1 MTINKTDLQDTSTFG
16 TWKTRTN
23 ELLAFARKTVSIGTT
38 SEQNVGDI
46 VLDGNIV
53 LGATDTITVNNI
65 SNASSGNF
73 KITNAATVQGILTL
87 DSGSGSASSVQFS
100 NGGTPTWDISTP
112 SNHSY
117 LEIGNGLSFIRFD
130 GTQIDGEGI
139 VINDD
144 ILPASITAT
153 TFTSSGTSATRSV
166 FAEANISAGT
176 ILPTTLTCTGTGANK
191 TTITEVDI
199 NSGTIDNAAIGATTQ
214 STGRFTS
221 VTTVSNGNI
230 TLGGTGQLRGDV
242 ANASGTVLVDV
253 SAAHFNG
260 SCDSVTGTGAEAILN
275 IVYPVGS
282 LFTTISNVA
291 PSESVA
297 NGGLGFGNWARFAEG
312 RTLVGSDSGSATVT
326 AATFFSRNSYDGQD
340 TGGFSDIRG
349 EYVMRLYFS
358 SGSEDWAGIGVG
370 DKIDLNVGDVSIADN
385 DNHVNFSSTT
395 GNNGGNGFPVIYSS
409 FGTTYPADHHILV
422 DVSDYVNSATAAS
435 ERTSW
440 INQSPGQ
447 QVVLSGGVALSSTT
461 GFTVRNNRFRASGT
475 AGGLSRVRLRTE
487 ELPDHIHKMKSPI
500 SNVQYYGFNDGNS
513 AVNAATGNT
522 LVATD
527 EFLGQGPTGS
537 DDGQYNKHTGLV
549 HGTVGDGYVAGQ
561 AVGEIVA
568 TDIGAGHE
576 NMPPYETINI
586 WKRIAD

>member
-38 SEQNVGDI
+38 SEENIGDI

-65 SNASSGNF
+65 SKCSTGNF

-117 LEIGNGLSFIRFD
+117 LEIGNGTSFIRFD
-130 GTQIDGEGI
+130 GTQIDGANI
-139 VINDD
+139 VINDS

-199 NSGTIDNAAIGATTQ
+199 NAGTIDNAAIGATTQ

-221 VTTVSNGNI
+221 VTTVDNGNI

-242 ANASGTVLVDV
+242 AKADGTVLVNA
-253 SAAHFNG
+253 STAHFNG
-260 SCDSVTGTGAEAILN
+260 SCDSVTGAGAEAILE

-297 NGGLGFGNWARFAEG
+297 SGGLGFGNWARFAEG

-326 AATFFSRNSYDGQD
+326 AATFIERNSYDGQD

-349 EYVMRLYFS
+349 EYVMRLYFQ
-358 SGSEDWAGIGVG
+358 DDPNAGIGVG
-370 DKIDLNVGDVSIADN
+370 DKIDLNVANVSITDSA
-385 DNHVNFSSTT
+385 NHVNFSSAT

-409 FGTTYPADHHILV
+409 FGTTTAGVHNILV
-422 DVSDYVNSATAAS
+422 DVSDYVNSGAAAS
-435 ERTSW
+435 ERAYW
-440 INQSPGQ
+440 NAQSAVQ
-447 QVVLSGGVALSSTT
+447 QFVLSGGVALSSTT

-500 SNVQYYGFNDGNS
+500 TNVQYYGFNDGNS

-527 EFLGQGPTGS
+527 EFLAQGPGK
-537 DDGQYNKHTGLV
+537 DNDGQYNKHTGLV

-561 AVGEIVA
+561 AFGEIIA
-568 TDIGAGHE
+568 TDVGDGHE

>member
-38 SEQNVGDI
+38 SEQNIGDI

-53 LGATDTITVNNI
+53 LGGTNPTTDTITVNNI
-65 SNASSGNF
+65 SRCSTGDIF
-73 KITNAATVQGILTL
+73 KIKNAATVQGILTL
-87 DSGSGSASSVQFS
+87 DSGSGLASSVQFS

-117 LEIGNGLSFIRFD
+117 LEIGNGTSFIRFD
-130 GTQIDGEGI
+130 GTQIDGANI
-139 VINDD
+139 VINDS

-221 VTTVSNGNI
+221 VTTVGNGNI

-297 NGGLGFGNWARFAEG
+297 SGGLGFGNWARFAEG

-326 AATFFSRNSYDGQD
+326 AATFIERNTYVGQD
-340 TGGFSDIRG
+340 LGGFSDIRG
-349 EYVMRLYFS
+349 EYVMRLFFQ
-358 SGSEDWAGIGVG
+358 DDPNAGIGVG
-370 DKIDLNVGDVSIADN
+370 DKIDLNVGDVSITDS

-395 GNNGGNGFPVIYSS
+395 GNNSGNGFPVIYST
-409 FGTTYPADHHILV
+409 FGTTYPSTHNILV
-422 DVSDYVNSATAAS
+422 DVSDYVNNATASIRDA
-435 ERTSW
+435 W
-440 INQSPGQ
+440 NAQSIIQ
-447 QVVLSGGVALSSTT
+447 QTVLSGGVALSSTT

-475 AGGLSRVRLRTE
+475 AGGLSRVKLRTE

-500 SNVQYYGFNDGNS
+500 TNVQYYGFNDSNS

-527 EFLGQGPTGS
+527 EFLGQGPAQS

-549 HGTVGDGYVAGQ
+549 HGMVGGSPGQ
-561 AVGEIVA
+561 IIA
-568 TDIGAGHE
+568 TDVGAGHE